1 MNNVKEY
8 RVITTPTFERE
19 VKKLL
24 KRNPRVAEQIE
35 QVLEFLRTDPYNRSG
50 MRDIKKLTDVKKG
63 EGQWRIRTGN
73 HRVRYDIIGEE
84 VVLHFVGH
92 RREAY
97 RR

>member
-1 MNNVKEY
+1 MEY
-8 RVITTPTFERE
+8 RVITTPNFERE
-19 VKKLL
+19 AKKLL

-35 QVLEFLRTDPYNRSG
+35 QILEFLKTDPYNRSG
-50 MRDIKKLTDVKKG
+50 MCDIQKLTDVKEG
-63 EGQWRIRTGN
+63 EGQWRIRIGN
-73 HRVRYDIIGEE
+73 YRVRYDIISEE